1 MHHQGAF
8 GGDEDDDDDDDDEDE
23 EDLDPDEEDFDEE
36 DDEEEEEG
44 TEGVRMLLCSFMTVD
59 KPPNNCSQLQVNT
72 SEASEQAVLI
82 TNHQC
87 SMQLLWKA

>member
-44 TEGVRMLLCSFMTVD
+44 TEGVRMLLC
-59 KPPNNCSQLQVNT
+59 QLQVNT